1 MVLTVRSFYS
11 GLIFEFY
18 IYVNYI
24 CLLYFVLVIFVSLW
38 ASVDSVW
45 LRLIL
50 LLVSHMG
57 VEIGF
62 LH

>member
-18 IYVNYI
+18 IYVTYI
-24 CLLYFVLVIFVSLW
+24 FLLYFVLVIFVSLW

-45 LRLIL
+45 LRHIL
-50 LLVSHMG
+50 LLVCHMG